1 MENDFSW
8 DSVNTNESLEARI
21 GSVLRWSP
29 PSPTGVEGGG
39 GEGGEG
45 GEGGGGGVVSP
56 TEGVHQDDN
65 V

>member
-29 PSPTGVEGGG
+29 PSPVGEEGGG
-39 GEGGEG
+39 GRGGEG
-45 GEGGGGGVVSP
+45 GEGGGVSP
-56 TEGVHQDDN
+56 TEGVDKDDN